1 MTFNVGGS
9 GNANESHFDFGTV
22 FDPKGSCSSG
32 GAGAAGGVTGGGE
45 AAEGEAEAV
54 REGSLAETGTTVMTL
69 PFAVLGL
76 GILVFGAGLV
86 FLDARLRSKLLTAVG
101 ARR

>member
-1 MTFNVGGS
+1 M
-9 GNANESHFDFGTV
+9 
-22 FDPKGSCSSG
+22 
-32 GAGAAGGVTGGGE
+32 
-45 AAEGEAEAV
+45 

-69 PFAVLGL
+69 PFAMLGL

>member
-45 AAEGEAEAV
+45 AADMILEDSAMEFSEEALV
-54 REGSLAETGTTVMTL
+54 AEIMG
-69 PFAVLGL
+69 
-76 GILVFGAGLV
+76 
-86 FLDARLRSKLLTAVG
+86 DAP
-101 ARR
+101 